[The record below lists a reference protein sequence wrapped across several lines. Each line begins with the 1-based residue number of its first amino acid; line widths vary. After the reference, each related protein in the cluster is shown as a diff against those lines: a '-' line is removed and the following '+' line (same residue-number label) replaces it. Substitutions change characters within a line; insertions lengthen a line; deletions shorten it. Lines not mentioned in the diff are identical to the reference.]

1 MDGLE
6 RDLEGRAAAARVN
19 LFSDSGAELADRYR
33 VNATPTYLLLD
44 ANGQVLYRQ
53 VGGKPDA
60 KAILARVERALTE
73 RNP

>member
-6 RDLEGRAAAARVN
+6 RELEGRAATARVN
-19 LFSDSGAELADRYR
+19 VVSDSGAELADRYR
-33 VNATPTYLLLD
+33 VNATPTYLLID

-60 KAILARVERALTE
+60 EAILARVERALSE